1 MFLFIFLS
9 SVAPCM
15 ICACVRQHNWPTI
28 PVGAMRVKSGA
39 LMAHVAEFKITIHG
53 KGGHG
58 SQPQTCVDPIVCGA
72 AIVTA
77 LQTIVSRSL
86 HYKDS
91 AVVSVRKKT
100 TK

>member
-1 MFLFIFLS
+1 
-9 SVAPCM
+9 
-15 ICACVRQHNWPTI
+15 
-28 PVGAMRVKSGA
+28 MRVKSGA
-39 LMAHVAEFKITIHG
+39 LMAHVAEFKITVVG

-72 AIVTA
+72 AIITA

-91 AVVSVRKKT
+91 AVVSVNTSTAGDARNSHQSQKRCALT
-100 TK
+100 Y